1 MINYDDRNMAI
12 YRMRAEEG
20 KRFREIGEQF
30 NISAGRANYIF
41 SKIKDIKDT
50 EERKLAADPKTMG
63 AIDIS
68 TRLLNVLYYEYD
80 SLFKGAKI
88 DSVPVIDFLER
99 ISKSELMK
107 LPNVGK
113 KTIKEFALEAK
124 KVVGKRAV
132 DRWLMGRPP
141 NKISDDEDLVELA
154 RHNAKADMP
163 HHESVELI
171 EKMAD
176 RIEALNE
183 ELDML
188 TMKLHST
195 EASFEKER
203 DYLSKKASMYSGFH
217 FRLKDMLDTE
227 RNLNLLL
234 DKKVSIAEDF
244 GMWLERSSEQSGDS
258 FLLESSRNFLDMLK
272 K

>member
-1 MINYDDRNMAI
+1 MGDYDDRNMAI

-50 EERKLAADPKTMG
+50 EERKRAADPKTMG

-68 TRLLNVLYYEYD
+68 TRLLNVLVYE
-80 SLFKGAKI
+80 FEPFRGVKI
-88 DSVPVIDFLER
+88 DSVPVIDFLEG

-107 LPNVGK
+107 LPNIGK
-113 KTIKEFALEAK
+113 KTINEFALEAK
-124 KVVGKRAV
+124 KIVGEKAV
-132 DRWLMGRPP
+132 DRWLVGRPP
-141 NKISDDEDLVELA
+141 NRISDDDDLVEIA

-195 EASFEKER
+195 EASFEEER
-203 DYLSKKASMYSGFH
+203 DYLSKKASMHSDFH
-217 FRLKDMLDTE
+217 FRLKNMLETE
-227 RNLNLLL
+227 RDINLLL
-234 DKKVSIAEDF
+234 DRKVSIAEDF
-244 GMWLERSSEQSGDS
+244 GMWLERFSEQSEDS
-258 FLLESSRNFLDMLK
+258 FLLENSRKFLDMLK